1 MTVER
6 AAEIMDPKSKEKFYG
21 ESGKQEVLEAM
32 PRPRQR
38 ENLHKVLLGLAAG
51 IGGGVSMAQI
61 VTAQFV
67 GMTSCGFVTGKYYE
81 IEVSAGRSGCLC
93 VRDVQGQGLCLYTT
107 LENLKS
113 NWRVLDLRKTENR

>member
-1 MTVER
+1 
-6 AAEIMDPKSKEKFYG
+6 
-21 ESGKQEVLEAM
+21 
-32 PRPRQR
+32 
-38 ENLHKVLLGLAAG
+38 
-51 IGGGVSMAQI
+51 MAQI

-93 VRDVQGQGLCLYTT
+93 VRDVQGQGLCLYSK

-113 NWRVLDLRKTENR
+113 NWRVLDLRKTENK

>member
-1 MTVER
+1 
-6 AAEIMDPKSKEKFYG
+6 
-21 ESGKQEVLEAM
+21 M

-67 GMTSCGFVTGKYYE
+67 GWTSCGFVTGKYYE

-93 VRDVQGQGLCLYTT
+93 VRDVQGQGICLYST
-107 LENLKS
+107 LGGMKR
-113 NWRVLDLRKTENR
+113 NWRVLDLRETENK